1 MAVHDRG
8 VAPGSGRSAPRADIP
23 SRYEPTTSAS
33 DATVH
38 RLLVPDPVG
47 RWIKRGLA
55 YLPRGQTL
63 SEDVW
68 RVRHRTLSYLLRIH
82 IPIIFCY
89 ALIRGY
95 SVSSAA
101 MFAGVIGVFACLS
114 ATDPRRRAFVSSMN
128 ALGLV
133 TCSAVL
139 VDLSGGLIE
148 MHFHFFVMVSVL
160 TLYQDWL
167 PFLLAVGFV
176 VLHHGV
182 LGVLFPRDVYDHQ
195 SAINNPVPWAFVH
208 ALFLLAACVASV
220 VAWKLNEEQAFRDA
234 LTRLPNRALF
244 QDRVSHALARANRRP
259 GVLAVLFI
267 DLDEFKDVNDS
278 LGHGAGDQLLCLVA
292 DRLRACVRPAD
303 TAARLGGDEFAILLE
318 DLKSETE
325 AALVAERILDVMTTP
340 FIVGGRD
347 TTIGA
352 SIGIAVNTPND
363 DVDSLLRSADV
374 AMYSVKQSGRA
385 RFEFYTTEM
394 LATVV
399 DRVELGREIRGAL
412 ENEEFRLHY
421 QPIMNLATGE
431 VVGVEALIRWQHPT
445 QGLLLPGTFIG
456 VAEDMGAILAIGD
469 WVLNT
474 ACTQVQKWNTLY
486 PDAHLCVS
494 VNVSPIQLVPPAF
507 VTAISSALARSGLP
521 PRSLII
527 ELTEEAM
534 VRDTQLTSTRIHQI
548 KDLGVRLAIDDFG
561 TGYSSLANLRRL
573 PFDIVKIDK
582 EFIDSLPQDESE
594 SAFIRSIIT
603 LVDALEMVAVA
614 EGVEQGEQANTL
626 RDLGCR
632 LAQGYL
638 FHRPMPVD
646 AMETLLASPLDAEVK
661 ARSKP

>member
-1 MAVHDRG
+1 
-8 VAPGSGRSAPRADIP
+8 
-23 SRYEPTTSAS
+23 
-33 DATVH
+33 
-38 RLLVPDPVG
+38 
-47 RWIKRGLA
+47 
-55 YLPRGQTL
+55 
-63 SEDVW
+63 
-68 RVRHRTLSYLLRIH
+68 LRIH
-82 IPIIFCY
+82 IPIIFFY

-95 SVSSAA
+95 SVGSAA
-101 MFAGVIGVFACLS
+101 MFAGVIVVFACLS
-114 ATDPRRRAFVSSMN
+114 ATDPRRRGFVSSMN

-139 VDLSGGLIE
+139 VDVSGGLIE

-167 PFLLAVGFV
+167 PFLLAVAFV
-176 VLHHGV
+176 LLHHGV
-182 LGVLFPRDVYDHQ
+182 IGVIWPQDVYDHQ
-195 SAINNPVPWAFVH
+195 SAINDPILWAFIH

-220 VAWKLNEEQAFRDA
+220 VCWKLNEDGAFRDA

-244 QDRVSHALARANRRP
+244 QDRVSHAIARANRRP

-292 DRLRACVRPAD
+292 DRLRSCVRPAD

-325 AALVAERILDVMTTP
+325 AALVAERLLDVLATP

-352 SIGIAVNTPND
+352 SIGIAINAPD
-363 DVDSLLRSADV
+363 DNIDSLLRSADV
-374 AMYSVKQSGRA
+374 AMYSVKQSGRG
-385 RFEFYTTEM
+385 RLEFYTTEM

-399 DRVELGREIRGAL
+399 DRVELGRQIRGAL
-412 ENEEFRLHY
+412 ENDEFRLHY
-421 QPIMNLATGE
+421 QPIMDLKTGD
-431 VVGVEALIRWQHPT
+431 VMGVEALIRWQHPE
-445 QGLLLPGTFIG
+445 QGLLLPGAFIS

-474 ACTQVQKWNTLY
+474 ACTQVQQWNTLF
-486 PDAHLCVS
+486 PAADLSVS
-494 VNVSPIQLVPPAF
+494 VNVSPLQLVPTSF
-507 VTAISSALARSGLP
+507 VTAISGALSRSGLP
-521 PRSLII
+521 PSSLII

-582 EFIDSLPQDESE
+582 EFIDALPHDESE

-614 EGVEQGEQANTL
+614 EGVEQGEQANSL
-626 RDLGCR
+626 KDLGCR

-638 FHRPMPVD
+638 FHRPMPAD
-646 AMETLLASPLDAEVK
+646 DMEALLASPQHTPVK
-661 ARSKP
+661 ATSEPAQ

>member
-1 MAVHDRG
+1 LAHLPPRYTTT
-8 VAPGSGRSAPRADIP
+8 SAPRAA
-23 SRYEPTTSAS
+23 R
-33 DATVH
+33 H
-38 RLLVPDPVG
+38 RLHLPDPIA

-55 YLPRGQTL
+55 YLPRGQSL

-95 SVSSAA
+95 SVGSAA
-101 MFAGVIGVFACLS
+101 MFAGVIVVFACLS
-114 ATDPRRRAFVSSMN
+114 ATDPRRRGFVSSMN

-139 VDLSGGLIE
+139 VDISGGLIE

-176 VLHHGV
+176 LLHHGV
-182 LGVLFPRDVYDHQ
+182 FGVLWPQDVYDHK
-195 SAINNPVPWAFVH
+195 SAIDEPVTWAFIH

-220 VAWKLNEEQAFRDA
+220 VCWKLNEDGAFRDA

-244 QDRVSHALARANRRP
+244 QDRVSHAIARANRRP

-278 LGHGAGDQLLCLVA
+278 LGHGAGDQLLVLVA

-325 AALVAERILDVMTTP
+325 AALVAERILDVLDTP

-352 SIGIAVNTPND
+352 SVGIAVNSPD
-363 DVDSLLRSADV
+363 DDIDSLLRSADV
-374 AMYSVKQSGRA
+374 AMYSVKQSGRG

-399 DRVELGREIRGAL
+399 DRVELGRQIRGAL
-412 ENEEFRLHY
+412 ENDEFRLHY
-421 QPIMNLATGE
+421 QPIMELATGE
-431 VVGVEALIRWQHPT
+431 VVGVEALIRWQHPE
-445 QGLLLPGTFIG
+445 QGLLLPGAFIT

-474 ACTQVQKWNTLY
+474 ACTQVQQWNTRY
-486 PDAHLCVS
+486 PDMHLSVS
-494 VNVSPIQLVPPAF
+494 VNVSPLQLVPASF
-507 VTAISSALARSGLP
+507 VAAISGALTRSGLP
-521 PRSLII
+521 PSSLTI

-534 VRDTQLTSTRIHQI
+534 VRDTQLTATRIHQI

-582 EFIDSLPQDESE
+582 EFIDSLPHDESE

-614 EGVEQGEQANTL
+614 EGVEQGEQAATL
-626 RDLGCR
+626 ADLGCQ
-632 LAQGYL
+632 LAQGFL
-638 FHRPMPVD
+638 FHRPMAAD
-646 AMETLLASPLDAEVK
+646 AMESLLAAAPPALLKLPAVK
-661 ARSKP
+661 